1 MVRVSCRNT
10 GSWTVNSDST
20 SCNSPELTW
29 SFVSNILN
37 SRWSAEKTATEQVK
51 LLNLAYIYILILEYS
66 DQFGVVVFFFF
77 QETKI
82 ITVMLGD
89 ITTEEL
95 LRIEG
100 IIRWQST
107 NMLLSDGVT
116 PPPPLP
122 VTSPLQDPL
131 TLRGDAPPPPCLSA
145 RHSLPW
151 TQRTSKRSGI
161 ITSVRSVGLGPR
173 LLRRWASTLRGGDTG
188 WGL

>member
-66 DQFGVVVFFFF
+66 DQFGVVVFF

-95 LRIEG
+95 LPIEG
-100 IIRWQST
+100 FIRWQST

-116 PPPPLP
+116 PPPPPP
-122 VTSPLQDPL
+122 VMSPPRDCL

-145 RHSLPW
+145 RPSLPW

-173 LLRRWASTLRGGDTG
+173 LLLRWASTLRGGGTG